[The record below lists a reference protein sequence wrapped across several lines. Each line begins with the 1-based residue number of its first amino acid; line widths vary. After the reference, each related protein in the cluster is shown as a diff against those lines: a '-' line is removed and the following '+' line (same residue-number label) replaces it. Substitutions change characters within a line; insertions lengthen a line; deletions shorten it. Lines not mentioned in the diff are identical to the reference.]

1 MAITEQQ
8 KQTTARHDLG
18 GDALQALQDHLAAA
32 GGGVTV
38 GAIGAVNAGSSA
50 TAVVL
55 AAATGRRSVTLTN
68 LSTVVVY
75 IAVGVAAESG
85 KGIPLAA
92 AAAAGSVGGSCDI
105 SGAGAALAI
114 NSYSVGA
121 ANSIA
126 YQTLSIA

>member
-18 GDALQALQDHLAAA
+18 GDALQALQDLLAAA